1 MLDLDMSRLI
11 TLLLVI
17 VPVAASAD
25 PASVTEAKS
34 PPLGRLGAT
43 VGYQRTDRNAWV
55 FGPALEIHIYRD
67 FSIRGE
73 AQLEL
78 GNFDDPFGDSNIRV
92 GDGPHVNHVIFGPVW
107 RPEKYAKYD
116 GAVGIEGGEL
126 VMHSRFAEQEFTK
139 GVAIGAF
146 VQAGKP
152 LGPVVLALQL
162 RLDVSKTISMG
173 GPMGV
178 DVPTTSGRI
187 NFAFEVP
194 LGK

>member
-1 MLDLDMSRLI
+1 MSRPI
-11 TLLLVI
+11 ALLV
-17 VPVAASAD
+17 VLLPGLSYAD
-25 PASVTEAKS
+25 PEPAPS
-34 PPLGRLGAT
+34 PPLGRFGAT

-55 FGPALEIHIYRD
+55 FGPALEVHIYRD

-107 RPEKYAKYD
+107 RPAKYAKYD

-139 GVAIGAF
+139 GVAVGAF

-152 LGPVVLALQL
+152 LGPVVLAVQL
-162 RLDVSKTISMG
+162 RLDVSKTIAMG
-173 GPMGV
+173 GPNGV

-194 LGK
+194 IGK